1 VGTGAVTSTFSVEL
15 KDETS
20 GPAESAAGALE
31 RLKGKIDADVR
42 ALSEMQ
48 SAMRRLKGGTS
59 TNVAAFKSLRD
70 QIAAQKA
77 SIATAQSSFVELGGT
92 FGKTAPAAAETKS
105 ALEGLLGASKKMPG
119 PLGGMVGKLESLEGL
134 LSGGGLIAM
143 GTMAVVAAMVALAAA
158 ALAGAAALLRYG
170 VASSDARRSEQLR
183 LEGLMTIRRWHGI
196 AAGSVTELTAAID
209 RTAASSALARGA
221 VSGYAEQLY
230 RAGLRGGTLARALEA
245 VTTTASVQGPAMAAR
260 MQGMA
265 ISFARTGRSV
275 DALAD
280 KVKSRLGGLAAR
292 QMLSLDVQSRKL
304 EESLQFLT
312 GGLRIEGFLGALN
325 EVTQLLSA
333 NTASGRALK
342 TIFEALFNPLLDSL
356 QTGGPLMKRFFQ
368 GAIIAALELTLAV
381 LRLKVWFKRTFGG
394 DLLSGIDKTSLALNA
409 GMFVVAMLAGA
420 LVVTAA
426 AAGLL
431 ALALGAVVV
440 AGLLAMAPFLLAG
453 YAVMWL
459 GEQIDKVLAWALAL
473 DWGALGTSLVDG
485 LVGGLQRGTQRI
497 VSAVRGL
504 ATTATST
511 LTEALG
517 IHSPSRVFAALGM
530 QIPRGF
536 AAGVGSGGGT
546 VEGAVSGMASSAV
559 GGVTGAGASHSV
571 SVGELHIHV
580 SSSDARALDQTSIRD
595 QIVRLFEGVAI
606 EMGAS
611 A

>member
-1 VGTGAVTSTFSVEL
+1 MKTGAVTSTFSVEL

-31 RLKGKIDADVR
+31 RLKSKIDADTR

-48 SAMRRLKGGTS
+48 AAMRRLKGGTS

-92 FGKTAPAAAETKS
+92 FGKTAPAADATKS
-105 ALEGLLGASKKMPG
+105 AFQGLFSRVRGMPG
-119 PLGGMVGKLESLEGL
+119 PLGNLASKLTSLEGL
-134 LSGGGLIAM
+134 LAGGGLIAT
-143 GTMAVVAAMVALAAA
+143 GTLAVAAAMVALAAA
-158 ALAGAAALLRYG
+158 AAVGAAALLRYG
-170 VASSDARRSEQLR
+170 IASSDARRSEQLR
-183 LEGLMTIRRWHGI
+183 LEGLMSIRRWHGI
-196 AAGSVTELTAAID
+196 AAGSVGELTGAID

-230 RAGLRGGTLARALEA
+230 RAGLRGGTLSRALEA
-245 VTTTASVQGPAMAAR
+245 VTTTASVQGSAMAAR

-342 TIFEALFNPLLDSL
+342 TMFEALFNPMLDGL
-356 QTGGPLMKRFFQ
+356 QSAGPLMKRFFQ
-368 GAIIAALELTLAV
+368 GAISAALELTLAV
-381 LRLKVWFKRTFGG
+381 LKLKIWFKRTFGS

-409 GMFVVAMLAGA
+409 GMLVVSMLAGA
-420 LVVTAA
+420 LVVTAV

-440 AGLLAMAPFLLAG
+440 SGLLVMAPFLLAG
-453 YAVMWL
+453 AAVLWL
-459 GEQIDKVLAWALAL
+459 GAQLDKVFAWALNL
-473 DWGALGTSLVDG
+473 DWGQVATSLVDG
-485 LVGGLQRGTQRI
+485 LVNGLTSGVARI

-517 IHSPSRVFAALGM
+517 IHSPSRVFAGLGL
-530 QIPRGF
+530 QTSRGF
-536 AAGVGSGGGT
+536 AAGVGGGEGVVQDAVSDMAGSAVSGVGGASSA
-546 VEGAVSGMASSAV
+546 GAVSI
-559 GGVTGAGASHSV
+559 
-571 SVGELHIHV
+571 GELHIHV
-580 SSSDARALDQTSIRD
+580 SASDARELDATTIRD
-595 QIVRLFEGVAI
+595 QIVRLFEGIAI
-606 EMGAS
+606 EMGAP